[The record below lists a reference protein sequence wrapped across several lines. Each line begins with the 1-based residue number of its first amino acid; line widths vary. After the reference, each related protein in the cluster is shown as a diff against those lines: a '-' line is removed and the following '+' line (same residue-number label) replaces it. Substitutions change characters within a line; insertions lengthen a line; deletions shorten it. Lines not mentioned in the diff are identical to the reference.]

1 MSTAL
6 RLFGRLDILVNMP
19 ASPSLC
25 APFSHVRL
33 RRLATKPYEISGL
46 MTISKSLFSILLI
59 SFPPYPS
66 VNRLNKTPAN
76 TSMKCLQMPR
86 WRLTNK
92 DISSAFFDADLK
104 GTAEKL
110 VIGGWPANLE
120 LDETDAAFALDSY
133 VELLSETDLS
143 RVSGVKR
150 DPVKIRRVLQSLAR
164 NTATECSLSRIAV
177 DAGGAD
183 GALSENTVS
192 SYLEALDR
200 LMIIYD
206 LKAWRPHIRSRA
218 RMRGAVKRHFS
229 DPSLAASI
237 LGMDSARLLSDLQY
251 MGFLFESQVIHDLRI
266 YAGVA
271 GAGIF
276 HYRDSNG
283 IEADAILENKDGSWA
298 AFEIKLGIGGADQG
312 ASSLLRFR
320 ETIDIEKTGKHLAM
334 TVITGSGFAHKRKD
348 GVYVVPIQTLR
359 P

>member
-1 MSTAL
+1 
-6 RLFGRLDILVNMP
+6 
-19 ASPSLC
+19 
-25 APFSHVRL
+25 
-33 RRLATKPYEISGL
+33 